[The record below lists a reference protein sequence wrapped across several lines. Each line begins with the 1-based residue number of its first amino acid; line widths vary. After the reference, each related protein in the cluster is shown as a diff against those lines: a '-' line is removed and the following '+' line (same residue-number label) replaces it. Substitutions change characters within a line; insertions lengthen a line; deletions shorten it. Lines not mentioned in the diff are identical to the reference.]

1 MVEGVDDDDDDVVP
15 GGVPD
20 VRPALGHP
28 MVFTD
33 LVPSVLGARCSP
45 DGGWHQPG
53 GVPVPPRSAR
63 RRRRRSPRPP
73 SDLNITTCE

>member
-1 MVEGVDDDDDDVVP
+1 MSYQEASQDVLSCP
-15 GGVPD
+15 
-20 VRPALGHP
+20 GHP